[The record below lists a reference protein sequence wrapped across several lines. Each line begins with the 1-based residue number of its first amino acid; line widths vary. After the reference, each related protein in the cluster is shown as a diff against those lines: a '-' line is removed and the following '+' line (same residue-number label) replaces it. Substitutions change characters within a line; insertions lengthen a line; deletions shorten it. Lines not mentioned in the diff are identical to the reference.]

1 MCFFSHASST
11 GSHCCSRAD
20 ENGPPRGS
28 DFPCSGPHSVHLGDA
43 HDSGS
48 LTCAYT
54 LFDSLTQISVDVLP
68 VFEDTQQNFFTDARK
83 SVADDVAHQA
93 LTSSVVENLTN
104 QRSGLREVAV
114 FGVLLIIAGIGQTVS
129 AFWSPRW
136 RGLLVHMLTGILYL
150 VVGYIVV
157 DNPMESAVALT
168 LLIASFLLVMGV
180 FRIVVS
186 LLERFHNWGWCLL
199 SGCVSGLLG
208 ILILKQWPASGEWV
222 IGLFLGIE
230 MLFNGVA
237 WIMMADT
244 LRRMKKPA

>member
-1 MCFFSHASST
+1 MYEE
-11 GSHCCSRAD
+11 GQSRVGVTVSD
-20 ENGPPRGS
+20 ELNALKEEWVW
-28 DFPCSGPHSVHLGDA
+28 FLALGI
-43 HDSGS
+43 G
-48 LTCAYT
+48 LVV
-54 LFDSLTQISVDVLP
+54 ISMI
-68 VFEDTQQNFFTDARK
+68 
-83 SVADDVAHQA
+83 A
-93 LTSSVVENLTN
+93 LGAAFWVTM
-104 QRSGLREVAV
+104 GAVAV
-114 FGVLLIIAGIGQTVS
+114 FGVLLIIAGIAQTVS

-157 DNPMESAVALT
+157 DNPLESAVALT
-168 LLIASFLLVMGV
+168 LLIASFLIVMGI
-180 FRIVVS
+180 FRIVVA

-208 ILILKQWPASGEWV
+208 ILILKQWPGSGVWV

>member
-1 MCFFSHASST
+1 MYEEEQSRVGVTAS
-11 GSHCCSRAD
+11 D
-20 ENGPPRGS
+20 ELNALKEEWVW
-28 DFPCSGPHSVHLGDA
+28 FLALGI
-43 HDSGS
+43 G
-48 LTCAYT
+48 LVVVGM
-54 LFDSLTQISVDVLP
+54 I
-68 VFEDTQQNFFTDARK
+68 
-83 SVADDVAHQA
+83 A
-93 LTSSVVENLTN
+93 LGATFWVTM
-104 QRSGLREVAV
+104 GAVAV

-180 FRIVVS
+180 FRIVVA

-208 ILILKQWPASGEWV
+208 ILILKQWPDSGIWV

-244 LRRMKKPA
+244 LRRMTKPA

>member
-1 MCFFSHASST
+1 MYEEEQ
-11 GSHCCSRAD
+11 SRVGVTVSD
-20 ENGPPRGS
+20 ELNALKEEWVW
-28 DFPCSGPHSVHLGDA
+28 FLALGI
-43 HDSGS
+43 GLVVVS
-48 LTCAYT
+48 L
-54 LFDSLTQISVDVLP
+54 I
-68 VFEDTQQNFFTDARK
+68 
-83 SVADDVAHQA
+83 A
-93 LTSSVVENLTN
+93 LGAAFWVTM
-104 QRSGLREVAV
+104 GAVAV

>member
-1 MCFFSHASST
+1 MYEEEQ
-11 GSHCCSRAD
+11 SRVGVTVSD
-20 ENGPPRGS
+20 ELNS
-28 DFPCSGPHSVHLGDA
+28 LKEEWVWFLALGI
-43 HDSGS
+43 G
-48 LTCAYT
+48 LVV
-54 LFDSLTQISVDVLP
+54 ISMI
-68 VFEDTQQNFFTDARK
+68 
-83 SVADDVAHQA
+83 A
-93 LTSSVVENLTN
+93 LGAAFWVTM
-104 QRSGLREVAV
+104 GAVAV
-114 FGVLLIIAGIGQTVS
+114 FGVLLVIAGIAQTVS

-157 DNPMESAVALT
+157 DNPLESAVALT
-168 LLIASFLLVMGV
+168 LLIASFLIVMGV
-180 FRIVVS
+180 FRIVVA

-208 ILILKQWPASGEWV
+208 ILILKQWPSSGVWV